1 MPFDP
6 VPQTL
11 TLADLSWRLR
21 HPETWPAG
29 FAWDYGRCASCAI
42 GLAWRLTMP
51 TNKRK
56 PKYWEGWL
64 VEQFPDCCNKKSRF
78 LDAVVCS
85 IFFLLHHGHDCRPS
99 KITPVMVAD
108 AIDAWLDT
116 KGE

>member
-11 TLADLSWRLR
+11 TLADLSQRLR
-21 HPETWPAG
+21 HPETWPEG
-29 FAWDYGRCASCAI
+29 FVWDYGDCASCAI

-51 TNKRK
+51 ADKRK
-56 PKYWEGWL
+56 PADWEIWL
-64 VEQFPDCCNKKSRF
+64 AEQFPDCGDENGEF
-78 LDAVVCS
+78 LNDAAWH
-85 IFFLLHHGHDCRPS
+85 IFFLLHYGHDCRPS